1 MVLKDLKRAKISSV
15 YKRMNLD
22 LDTIQALRH
31 FIKKEMDKVK
41 EDLVYHVDTIDKL
54 QYSRGKLN
62 ALEALLQDL
71 KDLQKN
77 EENIDD
83 DSNT

>member
-1 MVLKDLKRAKISSV
+1 
-15 YKRMNLD
+15 MNLD
-22 LDTIQALRH
+22 LDTLQTLRH
-31 FIKKEMDKVK
+31 FIKKQMERVK

-54 QYSRGKLN
+54 QYSRGKLS
-62 ALEALLQDL
+62 AFEALLQDL
-71 KDLQKN
+71 KDLQKT

>member
-1 MVLKDLKRAKISSV
+1 
-15 YKRMNLD
+15 MNLD
-22 LDTIQALRH
+22 WDTLQTLRH
-31 FIKKEMDKVK
+31 FIKKQMERVK

-54 QYSRGKLN
+54 QYSRGKLS

-71 KDLQKN
+71 KDLQKT

>member
-1 MVLKDLKRAKISSV
+1 
-15 YKRMNLD
+15 MNLD
-22 LDTIQALRH
+22 LDTLQTLRH
-31 FIKKEMDKVK
+31 FIKKQMERVK

-54 QYSRGKLN
+54 QYSRGKLS

-71 KDLQKN
+71 KDLQKT

>member
-1 MVLKDLKRAKISSV
+1 
-15 YKRMNLD
+15 MNLD
-22 LDTIQALRH
+22 LDTLQTLRH
-31 FIKKEMDKVK
+31 FIKKQMERVK
-41 EDLVYHVDTIDKL
+41 EDLVYNVDTIDKL
-54 QYSRGKLN
+54 QYSRGKLS

-71 KDLQKN
+71 KDLQKT

>member
-1 MVLKDLKRAKISSV
+1 
-15 YKRMNLD
+15 MNLD

-71 KDLQKN
+71 KDLQRN
-77 EENIDD
+77 EENVDD
-83 DSNT
+83 DNNT